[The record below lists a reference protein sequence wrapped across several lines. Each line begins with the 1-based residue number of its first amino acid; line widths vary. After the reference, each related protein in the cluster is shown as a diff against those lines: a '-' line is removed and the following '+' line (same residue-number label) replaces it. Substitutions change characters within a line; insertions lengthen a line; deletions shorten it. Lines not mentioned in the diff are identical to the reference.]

1 MEMKRLKDLYKKI
14 FSNNDPFNN
23 VFNNYIEKKI
33 LIFPTKGYYL
43 SKDQYDNLIKVLDFF
58 LEKEIFISEIENGE
72 ESFENTVEYCFN
84 HNRIELKTSYEEY
97 LKIPVFLEN
106 ILYSTTAK
114 WGMMISHENHAL
126 LGGSSKFIEKFLE
139 NYSYLEDKE
148 KFLRYWHYNK
158 QNYNSDL
165 NWQKEFFKY
174 YDV

>member
-72 ESFENTVEYCFN
+72 
-84 HNRIELKTSYEEY
+84 
-97 LKIPVFLEN
+97 
-106 ILYSTTAK
+106 
-114 WGMMISHENHAL
+114 
-126 LGGSSKFIEKFLE
+126 
-139 NYSYLEDKE
+139 
-148 KFLRYWHYNK
+148 
-158 QNYNSDL
+158 
-165 NWQKEFFKY
+165 
-174 YDV
+174 